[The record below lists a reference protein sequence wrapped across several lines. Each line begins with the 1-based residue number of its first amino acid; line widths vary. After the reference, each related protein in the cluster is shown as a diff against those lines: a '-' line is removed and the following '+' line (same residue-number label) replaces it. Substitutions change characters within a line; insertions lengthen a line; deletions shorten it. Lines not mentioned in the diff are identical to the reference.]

1 MAKGKSRRQKQRKW
15 TWQQIVFYTITLL
28 IALSMVLST
37 VLWAL
42 GK

>member
-1 MAKGKSRRQKQRKW
+1 MAKGKSHGRRKKW
-15 TWQQIVFYTITLL
+15 TWREIIFYGVTFL

-37 VLWAL
+37 VLWAM